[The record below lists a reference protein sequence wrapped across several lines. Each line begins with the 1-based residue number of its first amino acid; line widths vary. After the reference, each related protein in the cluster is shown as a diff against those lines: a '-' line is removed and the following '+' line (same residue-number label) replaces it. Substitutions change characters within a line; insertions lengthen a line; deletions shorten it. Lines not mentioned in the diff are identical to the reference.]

1 MCELFAMS
9 SRHPANVRFSL
20 EEFSRH
26 GGLAG
31 PHKDGWGIAWYEDAD
46 VRLVKEPSA
55 ASDSACLDFI
65 QDHPFRSTL
74 VMSHIRK
81 ATQGGLTLA
90 NSQPFTR
97 ELGGRM
103 HVFAHNGDLD
113 GVTLRNSF
121 HLGAYHPVGDT
132 DSEHA
137 FCALLERLA
146 PLWREGDVPPLD
158 ARLALVSEFAAG
170 LRSLGPANFLYA
182 DGDAL
187 FVHGHKRT
195 HADGIRPPGLHL
207 LCRTCA
213 GESGPFAAEGL
224 HIASPAGA
232 QEVVLAASV
241 PLTPGEPWRALGD
254 GEIVTLR
261 GGRIV
266 SLGDGAA
273 ADGRGPGRGAE

>member
-31 PHKDGWGIAWYEDAD
+31 PHKDGWGIAWYEGAD

-55 ASDSACLDFI
+55 ASDSACLGFI
-65 QDHPFRSTL
+65 QDHPFRSTT
-74 VMSHIRK
+74 VVGHVRK
-81 ATQGGLTLA
+81 ATQGRLTLA
-90 NSQPFTR
+90 NTQPFTR
-97 ELGGRM
+97 ELGGQV

-113 GVTLRNSF
+113 SVNLRNSF
-121 HLGAYHPVGDT
+121 HLGAYHPVGET
-132 DSEHA
+132 DSEYA
-137 FCALLERLA
+137 FCALLERLSRH
-146 PLWREGDVPPLD
+146 WREPKQAPPV
-158 ARLALVSEFAAG
+158 AMRLALVSEFAAG
-170 LRSLGPANFLYA
+170 LRALGPANFLYA

-195 HADGIRPPGLHL
+195 HADGIRPPGLHV

-213 GESGPFAAEGL
+213 AESGAFAAEGL
-224 HIASPAGA
+224 SIEPVATA
-232 QEVVLAASV
+232 QEVVIAASV
-241 PLTPGEPWRALGD
+241 PLTAGEPWRALAD
-254 GEIVTLR
+254 GEIVVVR

-266 SLGDGAA
+266 Q
-273 ADGRGPGRGAE
+273 PGESHHE

>member
-31 PHKDGWGIAWYEDAD
+31 PHKDGWGIAWYEGAD

-55 ASDSACLDFI
+55 SSDSACLGFI
-65 QDHPFRSTL
+65 QDHPIRSTL

-113 GVTLRNSF
+113 GARMRRA
-121 HLGAYHPVGDT
+121 HALGAYRPVGDT
-132 DSEHA
+132 DSEYA
-137 FCALLERLA
+137 FCAVLGVLARLWFGHGA
-146 PLWREGDVPPLD
+146 VPPLA
-158 ARLALVSEFAAG
+158 ARLALVSEFAAS
-170 LRSLGPANFLYA
+170 LRALGPANFLYS

-187 FVHGHKRT
+187 FIHGHKRT
-195 HADGIRPPGLHL
+195 HADGIRPPGLHV

-213 GESGPFAAEGL
+213 GETGAFAAEGL
-224 HIASPAGA
+224 QIASAGA

-241 PLTPGEPWRALGD
+241 PLTAGEPWRALAD
-254 GEIVTLR
+254 GEIIAVR

-266 SLGDGAA
+266 E
-273 ADGRGPGRGAE
+273 PGESHHE

>member
-1 MCELFAMS
+1 
-9 SRHPANVRFSL
+9 
-20 EEFSRH
+20 
-26 GGLAG
+26 
-31 PHKDGWGIAWYEDAD
+31 
-46 VRLVKEPSA
+46 LVKEPSA
-55 ASDSACLDFI
+55 ASDSACLGFI

-103 HVFAHNGDLD
+103 HVFAHNGDLC
-113 GVTLRNSF
+113 GARLRSSYA
-121 HLGAYHPVGDT
+121 LGAYRPVGDT
-132 DSEHA
+132 DSEYA
-137 FCALLERLA
+137 FCAVLGVLARLWLGQGA
-146 PLWREGDVPPLD
+146 VPPLA
-158 ARLALVSEFAAG
+158 ARLALVSEFAAS
-170 LRSLGPANFLYA
+170 LRALGPANFLYA

-195 HADGIRPPGLHL
+195 HADGIRPPGLHV
-207 LCRTCA
+207 LCRTCT
-213 GESGPFAAEGL
+213 GESGAFAAEGL
-224 HIASPAGA
+224 QITSAGA

-254 GEIVTLR
+254 GEIISVR

-266 SLGDGAA
+266 SPATA
-273 ADGRGPGRGAE
+273 SR